1 MTQAEFARHRG
12 VSKPAVTAWKKRG
25 LLVLAEDPKSGR
37 PLVDVARTDARL
49 NANIDPG
56 RGRPP
61 GSEASA
67 ASVTAA
73 PELPDQS
80 PGQASLP
87 IAPGAETP
95 PAGDS
100 LQALR
105 MEQIRHQTDGQ
116 KLKNARDAGQLV
128 AIDEL
133 QRRAS
138 EVGRAA
144 RERMQAWFFSV
155 AERLAA
161 TSDVRTLMTIGEEG
175 IDQVFA
181 ELAAAAE
188 RGAFSGDGDEAGDED
203 LPEVDPEE
211 AAAPEADS
219 SGRPSSP
226 TDAAA

>member
-1 MTQAEFARHRG
+1 MQLMTQAEFARHRG
-12 VSKPAVTAWKKRG
+12 VTKPAVTGWKKKG
-25 LLVLAEDPKSGR
+25 HLVFAEDPKSGR
-37 PLVDVARTDARL
+37 PLVDVARSDARL

-61 GSEASA
+61 VSEADPS
-67 ASVTAA
+67 TAPA
-73 PELPDQS
+73 DPELP
-80 PGQASLP
+80 
-87 IAPGAETP
+87 IAAGAEP
-95 PAGDS
+95 SAPAGDS

-128 AIDEL
+128 VLAEL

-144 RERMQAWFFSV
+144 RERMHAWFFSV
-155 AERLAA
+155 SERLAA
-161 TSDVRTLMTIGEEG
+161 TSDVRAIMTLGEEG

-188 RGAFSGDGDEAGDED
+188 LGAFGGDGDEAGDED

-211 AAAPEADS
+211 AAVTEGAS
-219 SGRPSSP
+219 SDRPSSP
-226 TDAAA
+226 TAAMT